1 MCSCSSARPDWPLQM
16 LNILFLTDDREDYLA
31 DSLLHGLINLGDQ
44 NVVDY
49 PRKDLLYASTFPEDS
64 RESVYGNGFTLY
76 GLLPERDVY
85 RSLIWQRIE
94 NDFFDLI
101 FVGNIWRQFGVLP
114 QLCKSIN
121 RRKKPVNLAILDGD
135 DDQRIYLC
143 SKTRLMQYGLCSSGL
158 STLTKT
164 KIYYFKRELNNKKP
178 QSWREQLLPAKI
190 REPLRADSPPER
202 AGMIFKRCGFSIPE
216 TWIRVPDLNKK
227 TKLLPEHIVDQE
239 VASFFRTGKTSYAF
253 KSQEN
258 YFDDLATSYYGITT
272 KRSGWDCL
280 RHYEIAASGCVP
292 CFRLLNEKPKDSA
305 PHGLNER
312 NCIIYRDAA
321 NLKSQI
327 DDLSIEQYQHLLKSA
342 HHWAIQ
348 HTTTKEASRLLED
361 LGERAT
367 YCNYSR

>member
-1 MCSCSSARPDWPLQM
+1 M

-31 DSLLHGLINLGDQ
+31 DSLLHGLISLGNQ

-49 PRKDLLYASTFPEDS
+49 PRKDLLYASTFPEED

-76 GLLPERDVY
+76 GLLPERDVD

-121 RRKKPVNLAILDGD
+121 RRKKPVKLAILDGD

-143 SKTRLMQYGLCSSGL
+143 STARLKQYGLCPSGL
-158 STLTKT
+158 STSRQTD
-164 KIYYFKRELNNKKP
+164 IYYFKRELDNRKP
-178 QSWREQLLPAKI
+178 QSWAEQLLPVNL
-190 REPLRADSPPER
+190 REPLRACNPAR
-202 AGMIFKRCGFSIPE
+202 AGITFELCGFSIPE
-216 TWIRVPDLNKK
+216 TLIRDPDLTKK

-239 VASFFRTGKTSYAF
+239 VATFFRTGRTSYAF
-253 KSQEN
+253 KSQKD

-280 RHYEIAASGCVP
+280 RHYEIAAAGCVP
-292 CFRLLNEKPKDSA
+292 CFRLLNEKPKYSA
-305 PHGLNER
+305 PHGLSDK
-312 NCIIYRDAA
+312 NCIAYSNAA
-321 NLKSQI
+321 DLKKQI
-327 DDLSIEQYQHLLKSA
+327 DSLSDGEYRQLLKSA
-342 HHWAIQ
+342 HHWALE
-348 HTTTKEASRLLED
+348 HTTSREASRLLES
-361 LGERAT
+361 LEGSTT
-367 YCNYSR
+367 YRNHPR